1 MGMEGCSKH
10 RSESSVLSPFNS
22 GDEKMRDPGN
32 EDRLF
37 LLSCSE

>member
-10 RSESSVLSPFNS
+10 RSESSVLSPFNL
-22 GDEKMRDPGN
+22 MRDPGN